1 MHRMLNIHTKKT
13 YIDVEIVLGLQS
25 RNRDIERWFYNTS
38 KQYFMSHFGEVFFDK
53 DQKDAIFQDAFL
65 CLWTQIENGV
75 ISIQDNI
82 VCRQQR
88 NGQLQPM
95 TCSLHTFLFSIA
107 RNKYREVV
115 RSTREIYIE
124 EYFEGISSDILY
136 NQGDDDDK
144 EIKIRIVDECIQM
157 MPPRCLEILTLFYIE
172 GKTLDEIMQIRK
184 DKNSSKVGLK
194 SAKYKCMNSLREK
207 ITEMCNRFNLTI

>member
-1 MHRMLNIHTKKT
+1 MLNIHIKKT

-124 EYFEGISSDILY
+124 EYFEGI
-136 NQGDDDDK
+136 
-144 EIKIRIVDECIQM
+144 QM

-207 ITEMCNRFNLTI
+207 ITEMCNRLNLTI